1 MADFFGDFNNNPY
14 GDTSHDRDGWS
25 QSGQGVPPF
34 ILGEEPR
41 REEFFRRYQSIFEG
55 PEPPRNTPPS
65 PPPRPKREKQGRG
78 KSMALLVALCMVLS
92 GLTGF
97 AGGYGASVLLDKGG
111 ASNAVTAAPAP
122 QSPAAPLSAVSPS
135 GVNIAQVAAMAAP
148 SVVEVTTESV
158 TRDSFLGNRVIGG
171 AGSGVIV
178 SQDGYIATN
187 YHVIDGANTIKVR
200 LSDGA
205 THTARLVGGD
215 EAADI
220 AVIKIQAEGLPA
232 AVMGDSDSL
241 VVGDFALAIGN
252 PLGELGG
259 TVTNGIISAL
269 SRQVT
274 IDGNTMTLLQTNAA
288 INSGNSGGGLFNAN
302 GQLIGIVNA
311 KSMGSGIEG
320 LGFAIPINAAKPL
333 IQDLMTVGYVTG
345 RPYLGVN
352 LINIGDAYTA
362 MRYKVQYLGVY
373 VDSVDEGSADQQ
385 AGLRAGDCILSADG
399 QQISSGD
406 QLAAII
412 AQKSVGDTL
421 ALQIMRD
428 GLTQDLTATLAEYI
442 PVQ

>member
-1 MADFFGDFNNNPY
+1 
-14 GDTSHDRDGWS
+14 
-25 QSGQGVPPF
+25 
-34 ILGEEPR
+34 
-41 REEFFRRYQSIFEG
+41 
-55 PEPPRNTPPS
+55 
-65 PPPRPKREKQGRG
+65 
-78 KSMALLVALCMVLS
+78 
-92 GLTGF
+92 
-97 AGGYGASVLLDKGG
+97 
-111 ASNAVTAAPAP
+111 
-122 QSPAAPLSAVSPS
+122 
-135 GVNIAQVAAMAAP
+135 
-148 SVVEVTTESV
+148 
-158 TRDSFLGNRVIGG
+158 
-171 AGSGVIV
+171 
-178 SQDGYIATN
+178 
-187 YHVIDGANTIKVR
+187 
-200 LSDGA
+200 
-205 THTARLVGGD
+205 
-215 EAADI
+215 
-220 AVIKIQAEGLPA
+220 
-232 AVMGDSDSL
+232 MGDSDAL
-241 VVGDFALAIGN
+241 QIGEYAVVIGN
-252 PLGELGG
+252 PLGTRFERSVTLGVVSSVARTFTSSG
-259 TVTNGIISAL
+259 RDRFGLRTNNENQMI
-269 SRQVT
+269 QV
-274 IDGNTMTLLQTNAA
+274 DAA
-288 INSGNSGGGLFNAN
+288 ISSGNSGGGLFNAN

-373 VDSVDEGSADQQ
+373 VDSVDEGSAAQQ